1 MNALHKI
8 NKEVPPPRED
18 YLSPLAEQRHESRT
32 KGHRPNSAKD
42 LFDRRP
48 LHVPAE
54 HELVRHEFHQA
65 GVDQDTGRDGV
76 EDAVDDQRRLRAG
89 RKRLPHAEADGDGD
103 GRGDRVACREPVGSP
118 ALGLGPFD
126 RCQSRAEGEA
136 FEGLVEDE
144 HDVEGGEFF
153 SGDGE
158 SETDE
163 D

>member
-1 MNALHKI
+1 MNARRKI
-8 NKEVPPPRED
+8 NKNCHHLGD
-18 YLSPLAEQRHESRT
+18 LSSPLSKQRHNSRT
-32 KGHRPNSAKD
+32 KGHCANSAKN

-54 HELVRHEFHQA
+54 HELVRHELHKTSI
-65 GVDQDTGRDGV
+65 DQNTSRDRI
-76 EDAVDDQRRLRAG
+76 ENAVDNQRRLGSR
-89 RKRLPHAEADGDGD
+89 RERLPHAKADSNGD
-103 GRGDRVACREPVGSP
+103 GRGDRVAGRQPVGSP

-126 RCQSRAEGEA
+126 RCQSRAEREA

-153 SGDGE
+153 AGDGE
-158 SETDE
+158 GEADE